1 MALVRINCRVCA
13 RAGHPKQNHS
23 IIEEFT
29 NLPPNIV
36 CVQCHGC
43 GVMGIEVLL
52 DCEIPT
58 AEDILNDK

>member
-13 RAGHPKQNHS
+13 KVGKGTQNHS
-23 IIEEFT
+23 IVEEFT
-29 NLPPNIV
+29 NLPPKIV

-52 DCEIPT
+52 DCEVPN
-58 AEDILNDK
+58 AEDILND